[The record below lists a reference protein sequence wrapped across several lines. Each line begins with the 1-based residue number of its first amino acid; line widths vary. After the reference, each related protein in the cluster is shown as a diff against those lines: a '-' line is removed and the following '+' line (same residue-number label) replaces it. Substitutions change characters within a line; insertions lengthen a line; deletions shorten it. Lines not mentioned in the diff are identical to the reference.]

1 MLQCSRSTAEMASRS
16 EFLEEAPTVSFRS
29 NVWDHF
35 GFSATYDDGGKKVVD
50 KTVTVCKHCATLVA
64 YANGNTSNMLEH
76 LWRHH
81 PSVSNDSERKR
92 KSGRTEQL
100 LLPEAFKQPLS
111 EKSNRAKAITRA
123 LSVFIVKDM
132 QTYAMIEDAGFKNMI
147 KVLELPY
154 NIPSR
159 KHFSD
164 VIIPKLYEETRK
176 VIVKELSET
185 AYIALTSDAWTSRAT
200 ESFLT
205 VTAHYIT
212 SEWEMRSIVLQT
224 RPLYESHTSE
234 HLSTALTQAVTKW
247 KLERCNSTI
256 PVTTDNAKNMV
267 NAVNATAELGP
278 QIGCFAHT
286 VNLAAKHAVSINQV
300 SRLLGK
306 LRKVVSF
313 FSPKHNSCLCSE
325 NQAGDAATSCS
336 QTST

>member
-29 NVWDHF
+29 TVWDHF

-64 YANGNTSNMLEH
+64 YANGNTSNMLAH
-76 LWRHH
+76 LRRHH

-147 KVLELPY
+147 KVLELQY

-164 VIIPKLYEETRK
+164 VIIPKLYEGTRQ
-176 VIVKELSET
+176 VIAKELSET

-224 RPLYESHTSE
+224 RPLYESHTIE

-256 PVTTDNAKNMV
+256 AVTTDNAKNMV

-286 VNLAAKHAVSINQV
+286 VNLATKHAVSIN
-300 SRLLGK
+300 
-306 LRKVVSF
+306 
-313 FSPKHNSCLCSE
+313 
-325 NQAGDAATSCS
+325 
-336 QTST
+336 